1 MKDPMTKAITILA
14 PAPQRVDTDTLPLL
28 DPMTYEGPRF
38 MEVFAHAVSRAR
50 SFGTTTEAM
59 FVSWLAN
66 RLPVTL
72 IDGAGNLH
80 VDLRTRPEHRS
91 MFTAHTDTAR
101 FGGGVNPVRIDGNIW
116 RADKNSC
123 LGADDAAGIAVLY
136 NMIINNVPGY
146 YVFFRGEECGGL
158 GSSWVAA
165 EMPELFVNIDR
176 AIAFDRA
183 GYSDVITHQR
193 GGRCCSD
200 EFAHALADA
209 LTTETEWFMPDATGV
224 YTDTAEFTHIIPE
237 CTNVSVGYKHQH
249 GDREEQ
255 DIQFLQILAEIV
267 LTVPWDDLPV
277 VRNPK
282 VHEMRSMSSAS
293 RMYALDD
300 DVVVGTPGHGMD
312 PRDLDDYD
320 LDFAYAL
327 EDALYNDKF
336 DDLIQ
341 MIADDAS
348 PEMPELA
355 MNHIRKSLLT
365 EKLLAETLQAIDW
378 GIDTETLLSSLAD
391 ACIVP

>member
-1 MKDPMTKAITILA
+1 MTKQSTAILA
-14 PAPQRVDTDTLPLL
+14 PVPRPVRLDTDTMPLL

-38 MEVFAHAVSRAR
+38 MEVFAHAVSQARA
-50 SFGTTTEAM
+50 FGTATEAM

-66 RLPVTL
+66 RLPVTM

-91 MFTAHTDTAR
+91 MFTAHTDTVHDT
-101 FGGGVNPVRIDGNIW
+101 GGANPVRIDGNIW
-116 RADKNSC
+116 RADKFSC

-158 GSSWVAA
+158 GSSWLA
-165 EMPELFVNIDR
+165 EQMPELFHDIDR
-176 AIAFDRA
+176 AVAFDRA

-200 EFAHALADA
+200 EFAYALADA
-209 LTTETEWFMPDATGV
+209 LTTETDWFLPDATGV
-224 YTDTAEFTHIIPE
+224 YTDTAEFTSLIPE
-237 CTNVSVGYKHQH
+237 CTNISVGYKHQH

-255 DIQFLQILAEIV
+255 DVQFLQLLANLV

-277 VRNPK
+277 IRNPK
-282 VHEMRSMSSAS
+282 VREFEP
-293 RMYALDD
+293 YAAGPSPAFMQTTTSDF
-300 DVVVGTPGHGMD
+300 DV
-312 PRDLDDYD
+312 
-320 LDFAYAL
+320 DFAYAL
-327 EDALYNDKF
+327 EDALYNDSF
-336 DDLIQ
+336 DKLIQ

-348 PEMPELA
+348 PEMPGLA
-355 MNHIRKSLLT
+355 MNHIRRSRLT
-365 EKLLAETLQAIDW
+365 EKLLTETLQAVGW

-391 ACIVP
+391 TCIEV